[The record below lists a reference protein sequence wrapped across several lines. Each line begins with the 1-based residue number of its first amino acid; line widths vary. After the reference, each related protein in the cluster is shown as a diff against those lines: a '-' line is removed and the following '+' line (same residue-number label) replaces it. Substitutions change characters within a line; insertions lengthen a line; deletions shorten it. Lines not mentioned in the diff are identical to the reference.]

1 MGSGLLMSKGPRSR
15 LGINAQNDKVFCFQ
29 DILSGLLFRVRA
41 GVRLWDGVGVRAS
54 IRWTLSFIHHTPNL
68 RELRLCPGVKT

>member
-1 MGSGLLMSKGPRSR
+1 MSKGPRSR

-29 DILSGLLFRVRA
+29 DILSELLFKVRA
-41 GVRLWDGVGVRAS
+41 GARLWDGDGDGFRVGVRAS
-54 IRWTLSFIHHTPNL
+54 IRWTLSFIHRNPNL